1 MQICVYQTLDN
12 LKSMNMEFQ
21 VLDYKDKLNKNP
33 EEQKQFEEELQK
45 PLPKLKVWNIPVI
58 DQLQF
63 TFYLIFINS

>member
-45 PLPKLKVWNIPVI
+45 PLPKLKVWNIPKHENI
-58 DQLQF
+58 DLP
-63 TFYLIFINS
+63 YLVNNPE